1 VAIEGVGVDELVGR
15 VRPLITRDNEW
26 SLRERMPYWLLCA
39 EVLHGLGVTDG
50 GPATFTF
57 ELGGERWNT
66 ELSPI
71 AAAEFAQR
79 FPFYWQQP
87 APPPGAPRPLWLR
100 YRDTPQAVATLQ
112 RGRFVYAA
120 YTVTQD
126 PRPLVTRIL
135 RLARTPVFRRLIV
148 DVRQNGG
155 GNNSTY
161 YPLLDALKN
170 RLVVRRSRPVVLT
183 GRTTFSAAGN
193 FVAEV
198 EQFTRARLIG
208 EPPGGSAN
216 QWGDF
221 APVALPNVGLEVMVA
236 TVYVERGRD
245 GDTRPAIEPHV
256 RVELSSADWLAGRD
270 PVLQAAL
277 R

>member
-1 VAIEGVGVDELVGR
+1 V
-15 VRPLITRDNEW
+15 
-26 SLRERMPYWLLCA
+26 
-39 EVLHGLGVTDG
+39 
-50 GPATFTF
+50 
-57 ELGGERWNT
+57 
-66 ELSPI
+66 
-71 AAAEFAQR
+71 
-79 FPFYWQQP
+79 
-87 APPPGAPRPLWLR
+87 R
-100 YRDTPQAVATLQ
+100 YRDTPQAVTTLQ
-112 RGRFVYAA
+112 RGKFVYAA

-135 RLARTPVFRRLIV
+135 RLARKRVFRRLIV

-170 RLVVRRSRPVVLT
+170 RAVVRRSRPVVLT

-198 EQFTRARLIG
+198 EQFTRARLVG

-221 APVALPNVGLEVMVA
+221 APFTLPNVGLEVMVA

-245 GDTRPAIEPHV
+245 GDTRPAIEPHT
-256 RVELSSADWLAGRD
+256 RVELSTADWLAGRD

>member
-1 VAIEGVGVDELVGR
+1 
-15 VRPLITRDNEW
+15 
-26 SLRERMPYWLLCA
+26 MPYWLLCA
-39 EVLHGLGVTDG
+39 EVLHGLGITDG
-50 GPATFTF
+50 GRATFTF
-57 ELGGERWNT
+57 ERRGERWQT
-66 ELSPI
+66 ELEPI
-71 AAAEFAQR
+71 TAAEYAQR
-79 FPFYWQQP
+79 FPFLWQQP
-87 APPPGAPRPLWLR
+87 APPPGAPQPLWVR
-100 YRDTPQAVATLQ
+100 YRDAPQAVTTLQ
-112 RGRFVYAA
+112 RGKFVYAA

-126 PRPLVTRIL
+126 PRPLVERIL
-135 RLARTPVFRRLIV
+135 RLARKPAFRRLIV

-161 YPLLDALKN
+161 FPLLDALKN
-170 RLVVRRSRPVVLT
+170 RWVVWRSRPVVLT

-198 EQFTRARLIG
+198 EQFTRARLVG

-221 APVALPNVGLEVMVA
+221 APVTLPNVGLEVMVA
-236 TVYVERGRD
+236 TVYVERGRT

-256 RVELSSADWLAGRD
+256 RVELSTEDWLAGRD
-270 PVLQAAL
+270 PVLAAAL